1 MSDVNQPKPTQ
12 KYCSSCGE
20 LILKE
25 AEICPKCGVRQAP
38 PASSPTGSN
47 EKYCS
52 SCGALILKEAEI
64 CPKCGVR
71 QQSKSSDVSAEW
83 LTLLLLSIF
92 LGTLGVDRFYVGKI
106 GTGILKLITAGGCG
120 IWWLVDLIM
129 IACEK
134 FTDNM
139 GNVIKRE
146 K

>member
-1 MSDVNQPKPTQ
+1 MSDINQAKPTQ

-25 AEICPKCGVRQAP
+25 AEICPKCGVRQAL
-38 PASSPTGSN
+38 ASPVSN

-52 SCGALILKEAEI
+52 SCGALILKNAEI

-71 QQSKSSDVSAEW
+71 QQFKTNEVSTEW

-106 GTGILKLITAGGCG
+106 GTGILKLLTCGGCG
-120 IWWLVDLIM
+120 IWWLVDWIL

-134 FTDNM
+134 FTDSN
-139 GNVIKRE
+139 GNIIKRE
-146 K
+146 

>member
-1 MSDVNQPKPTQ
+1 MSDINQAKPTQ
-12 KYCSSCGE
+12 KYCFSCGE

-38 PASSPTGSN
+38 ASSPTDSN

-52 SCGALILKEAEI
+52 SCGALILKNAEI

-71 QQSKSSDVSAEW
+71 QQFKTSEVSTEW

-92 LGTLGVDRFYVGKI
+92 LGGLGVDRFYVGKA
-106 GTGILKLITAGGCG
+106 GTGILKLLTCGGCG
-120 IWWLVDLIM
+120 VWWLIDLIM
-129 IACEK
+129 IACER
-134 FTDNM
+134 FTDSK

-146 K
+146 